1 MIRRAVQIVS
11 LLAFLGLLAA
21 AILTAADA
29 TLFTF
34 ALGLDPALS
43 LPTAVGART
52 FVAAFLP
59 AVALLAI
66 GPLIGRGFCGWVCP
80 MGTTIDA
87 LDGLAGA
94 KARRRRGGG
103 ARRLKYA
110 VLGLIFGAALLGL
123 SLVHLGSPMTLMTR
137 LYGLLL
143 YPLLAAV
150 ADGGLALLR
159 PLAGLFDL
167 NAVAFATLS
176 TPSFDGAPF
185 LLVVAGGLVAAA
197 FAAPRLW
204 CRFLCPAGALLAL
217 TAWRPLIR
225 RRVDRRC
232 GSCALCADVCPVG
245 AIDAGNFRVTRHEE
259 CLLCRACQDICPKS
273 SVTFLAGDDEAEG
286 GSPTFV
292 EARRHLL
299 AGGLAGAGAA
309 ALGLPGLAVA
319 AAVSAEQPVR
329 PPGAVPEADFLARCV
344 RCGAC
349 VAACPTNALQPLYVA
364 TGLSGVFAPGLVP
377 AGGLCDPHCAR
388 CGEACPTEA
397 IRELAGDERLWAKTG
412 TAEIEPERCIA
423 WADGE
428 RCMVCDEVCPFDAV
442 IFRLEAGR
450 AVAVPHVEAARCA
463 GCGACENACPVKR
476 PAAIRVTPRD
486 ALRLAA
492 GSYVEEGRRRG
503 FDIALETRRAPAEA
517 GGAPG
522 FEGTAPGFDGPPAR

>member
-1 MIRRAVQIVS
+1 
-11 LLAFLGLLAA
+11 
-21 AILTAADA
+21 
-29 TLFTF
+29 
-34 ALGLDPALS
+34 
-43 LPTAVGART
+43 
-52 FVAAFLP
+52 
-59 AVALLAI
+59 
-66 GPLIGRGFCGWVCP
+66 
-80 MGTTIDA
+80 
-87 LDGLAGA
+87 
-94 KARRRRGGG
+94 
-103 ARRLKYA
+103 
-110 VLGLIFGAALLGL
+110 
-123 SLVHLGSPMTLMTR
+123 
-137 LYGLLL
+137 
-143 YPLLAAV
+143 
-150 ADGGLALLR
+150 
-159 PLAGLFDL
+159 
-167 NAVAFATLS
+167 
-176 TPSFDGAPF
+176 
-185 LLVVAGGLVAAA
+185 
-197 FAAPRLW
+197 
-204 CRFLCPAGALLAL
+204 
-217 TAWRPLIR
+217 
-225 RRVDRRC
+225 
-232 GSCALCADVCPVG
+232 VG

-349 VAACPTNALQPLYVA
+349 VAGLPDHALQPLYVA
-364 TGLSGVFAPGLVP
+364 TGPLRRVRPRVVP
-377 AGGLCDPHCAR
+377 AGGLCDSALRAR
-388 CGEACPTEA
+388 CGEACPTGRPSA
-397 IRELAGDERLWAKTG
+397 SWPATNACGPRTG

-503 FDIALETRRAPAEA
+503 FDIALETRRGPAGA

>member
-1 MIRRAVQIVS
+1 MIRRTVQTLS

-21 AILTAADA
+21 AILTTADA
-29 TLFTF
+29 TPFTF
-34 ALGLDPALS
+34 MLGLDPALS
-43 LPTAVGART
+43 LPTALGAGA
-52 FVAAFLP
+52 FVLAFLP

-87 LDGLAGA
+87 LDAVAGT
-94 KARRRRGGG
+94 KERRRPDGG
-103 ARRLKYA
+103 ARRIKYA
-110 VLGLIFGAALLGL
+110 VLGVLLGAALLGL
-123 SLVHLGSPMTLMTR
+123 SLVHFGSPMALMTR

-150 ADGGLALLR
+150 ADGGLMLLR
-159 PLAGLFDL
+159 PLAGMIDL
-167 NAVAFATLS
+167 NIVAFATVR
-176 TPSFDGAPF
+176 TPSFDTTLF
-185 LLVVAGGLVAAA
+185 LLVFVGGLVAAA

-245 AIDAGNFRVTRHEE
+245 AIDAGNFRLTRHEE
-259 CLLCRACQDICPKS
+259 CLLCRTCQDICPKS
-273 SVTFLAGDDEAEG
+273 SVTFFTGDDEAEG
-286 GSPTFV
+286 GSPAFV
-292 EARRHLL
+292 EARRQLL
-299 AGGLAGAGAA
+299 LGGLAGAGAA
-309 ALGLPGLAVA
+309 ALGLPGLAA
-319 AAVSAEQPVR
+319 MPSPLTEGPVR

-364 TGLSGVFAPGLVP
+364 TGLNGVFAPGLVP

-388 CGEACPTEA
+388 CGEVCPTGA
-397 IRELAGDERLWAKTG
+397 IRELAGEERLWAKTG

-442 IFRLEAGR
+442 VFRLEAGR
-450 AVAVPHVEAARCA
+450 PVAVPHVEAARCT

-476 PAAIRVTPRD
+476 PGAIRVTPRD

-492 GSYVEEGRRRG
+492 GSYVAAGRRLG
-503 FDIALETRRAPAEA
+503 LDIALETRRPADA

>member
-1 MIRRAVQIVS
+1 M
-11 LLAFLGLLAA
+11 
-21 AILTAADA
+21 
-29 TLFTF
+29 
-34 ALGLDPALS
+34 
-43 LPTAVGART
+43 
-52 FVAAFLP
+52 
-59 AVALLAI
+59 
-66 GPLIGRGFCGWVCP
+66 
-80 MGTTIDA
+80 
-87 LDGLAGA
+87 
-94 KARRRRGGG
+94 
-103 ARRLKYA
+103 
-110 VLGLIFGAALLGL
+110 
-123 SLVHLGSPMTLMTR
+123 
-137 LYGLLL
+137 
-143 YPLLAAV
+143 
-150 ADGGLALLR
+150 
-159 PLAGLFDL
+159 
-167 NAVAFATLS
+167 
-176 TPSFDGAPF
+176 
-185 LLVVAGGLVAAA
+185 
-197 FAAPRLW
+197 
-204 CRFLCPAGALLAL
+204 
-217 TAWRPLIR
+217 
-225 RRVDRRC
+225 
-232 GSCALCADVCPVG
+232 
-245 AIDAGNFRVTRHEE
+245 
-259 CLLCRACQDICPKS
+259 
-273 SVTFLAGDDEAEG
+273 
-286 GSPTFV
+286 
-292 EARRHLL
+292 
-299 AGGLAGAGAA
+299 
-309 ALGLPGLAVA
+309 
-319 AAVSAEQPVR
+319 SAEQPVR